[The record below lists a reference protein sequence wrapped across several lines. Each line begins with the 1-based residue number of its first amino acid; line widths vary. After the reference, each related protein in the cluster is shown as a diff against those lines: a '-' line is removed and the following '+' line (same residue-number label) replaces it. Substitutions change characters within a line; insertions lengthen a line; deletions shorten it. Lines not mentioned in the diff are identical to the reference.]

1 MQNVSTP
8 QTGIAN
14 HPRDSSAR
22 FAGVCL
28 VLAAAATFVMV
39 LTRAAGAD
47 QDALLEPL
55 HAVNE
60 NRALY
65 GISGAARLLS
75 GLTLFVAAWFLLLTW
90 IIRDRWASPTVPYLF
105 ALSGVCTAVSGACAI
120 LITVHPPVEVSSIA
134 GSVTREI
141 GEVAEMISKL
151 GWITSKIGF
160 SLAGLA
166 VVVAARYQWQVGGT
180 LRWIAPDSL
189 IIGVAMQVIWVDSA
203 TILHAVVGTTFFLWL
218 LSVGAMLG
226 TGSVEKH
233 FVKRYAPEISESNPL

>member
-8 QTGIAN
+8 QAGIKN
-14 HPRDSSAR
+14 RLPDSSAR

-28 VLAAAATFVMV
+28 VLAAAATIVMV
-39 LTRAAGAD
+39 LARAAGAD
-47 QDALLEPL
+47 HDALLEPL

-75 GLTLFVAAWFLLLTW
+75 GLALFVAAWFLLLTW
-90 IIRDRWASPTVPYLF
+90 IIRERWATPLVPYLF
-105 ALSGVCTAVSGACAI
+105 ALSGVCTAVSGACAVF
-120 LITVHPPVEVSSIA
+120 ITVYPPAEISSIV
-134 GSVTREI
+134 GSATREI
-141 GEVAEMISKL
+141 GEPVEVVSKL
-151 GWITSKIGF
+151 GWIAGKIGF
-160 SLAGLA
+160 SAAGLA
-166 VVVAARYQWQVGGT
+166 VIVAARYQWQVGGT

-189 IIGVAMQVIWVDSA
+189 IIGAAMQVIWVDSA

-233 FVKRYAPEISESNPL
+233 FVARYAPKISESNRS